1 MKCKNCGTQNSA
13 QALKCSNCNAPLD
26 GSMVA
31 ARTSDPLHSGNVT
44 CKNCNATN
52 AADALKC
59 HQCNAPLD
67 GSMVVDHSNRAS
79 LGDSQVMCKNCKA
92 TNPANALKC
101 HQCNAPLDGSLVI
114 RNSSPVKEAKI
125 DKSTTAIHQ
134 QLGQDTNKCPGCG
147 YPNQPMAEN
156 CVKCDT
162 PLKAQSAPVVKQV
175 ESTVIAVRDNT
186 SAPVKTRKAMDL
198 TINPYAEQAAKP
210 AKSFLTPLHSDLS
223 AEKGPI
229 TLDQKSNHLTREQ
242 LDPSNTTIT
251 SSGQAVISFDNG
263 AWTIED
269 TSAMQTTFIK
279 VSGKVTL
286 NEGDIILMGNKMF
299 KFSAE

>member
-31 ARTSDPLHSGNVT
+31 ERTSDPLHSGNVT

-52 AADALKC
+52 AAY
-59 HQCNAPLD
+59 
-67 GSMVVDHSNRAS
+67 HSNRAS

-186 SAPVKTRKAMDL
+186 SAPVKTRKASSWIL
-198 TINPYAEQAAKP
+198 PTQ
-210 AKSFLTPLHSDLS
+210 PLLR
-223 AEKGPI
+223 
-229 TLDQKSNHLTREQ
+229 QVRR
-242 LDPSNTTIT
+242 
-251 SSGQAVISFDNG
+251 
-263 AWTIED
+263 
-269 TSAMQTTFIK
+269 
-279 VSGKVTL
+279 
-286 NEGDIILMGNKMF
+286 
-299 KFSAE
+299 

>member
-1 MKCKNCGTQNSA
+1 
-13 QALKCSNCNAPLD
+13 
-26 GSMVA
+26 
-31 ARTSDPLHSGNVT
+31 
-44 CKNCNATN
+44 
-52 AADALKC
+52 
-59 HQCNAPLD
+59 
-67 GSMVVDHSNRAS
+67 
-79 LGDSQVMCKNCKA
+79 
-92 TNPANALKC
+92 
-101 HQCNAPLDGSLVI
+101 
-114 RNSSPVKEAKI
+114 
-125 DKSTTAIHQ
+125 
-134 QLGQDTNKCPGCG
+134 
-147 YPNQPMAEN
+147 
-156 CVKCDT
+156 
-162 PLKAQSAPVVKQV
+162 
-175 ESTVIAVRDNT
+175 
-186 SAPVKTRKAMDL
+186 MDL

-210 AKSFLTPLHSDLS
+210 AKSFLTPLHSDFS